1 MRPLVRA
8 AYHDQPGQS
17 THAKPQAGT
26 AARIVSL
33 KGRWAKRRRKTMHP
47 IVEHLERTDLVALWG
62 NEIHV
67 PATLFRYEFKTGIA
81 PSKLGKGG

>member
-1 MRPLVRA
+1 
-8 AYHDQPGQS
+8 
-17 THAKPQAGT
+17 
-26 AARIVSL
+26 
-33 KGRWAKRRRKTMHP
+33 MHP

-81 PSKLGKGG
+81 PSKLGKGGRDVTITPRKPFDGTLRVERPPSSV